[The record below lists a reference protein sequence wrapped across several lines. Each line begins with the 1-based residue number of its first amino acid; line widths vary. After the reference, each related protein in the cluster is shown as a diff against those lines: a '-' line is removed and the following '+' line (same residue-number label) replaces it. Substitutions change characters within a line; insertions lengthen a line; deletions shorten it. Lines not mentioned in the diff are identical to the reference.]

1 VSLPLPGELTAAVT
15 FQENSVDA
23 RLVTLERQTQWLSV
37 ELERV
42 RNVLLSMAAITSQ
55 ELLAED

>member
-1 VSLPLPGELTAAVT
+1 
-15 FQENSVDA
+15 VDA
-23 RLVTLERQTQWLSV
+23 RLVTLEQQTQWLSI

-42 RNVLLSMAAITSQ
+42 RNVLLSMAAITNQ